1 MLRPSPAVFA
11 RATAAGHASIS
22 GLAEVS
28 PMQLLS
34 FLAAPG
40 FVVPWYLFGL
50 AAAAWVWRDL
60 RLVNTPPMTAMKWA
74 WPIVV
79 LFFSVLGLGLYF
91 AAGRAP
97 GIAHASSPEQKQQLH
112 DVFERSMLRRVNG
125 AVIHCVAGDGLGI
138 MSAMVLARV
147 LELSFWQEF
156 WFEYA
161 VGFAFGW
168 LIFQFKSMTMMTDSK
183 ARALAMAFRAEFFS
197 MLTVMGGM
205 GAVMAYVTPAV
216 VGMQPKPTTAAFW
229 GFGMFGLLVG
239 YLFTFP
245 MNWMIVKIGWKHGMG
260 APEDARPVHERRAKF
275 ELLGAMGALGLAA
288 LILPGALVVARERHE
303 AQVADLAVA
312 EFAGDAALAGGS
324 GAIERGLQASVRTA
338 RGALAHGN
346 RRDAVAALDNAL
358 RAAQVARVAA
368 LPPGPQAEQTV
379 RHARRALQNGDAA
392 KAQAVLRQ
400 AAAADPDE
408 GAPAGRVGAPSA
420 YEGAPL
426 LDAAGSVIGEVRRV
440 QPDRALVAFG
450 GVHDFWGFLDLG
462 HPVLAWVPVT
472 QLVRGPARALGK
484 TYAMLPTLQQGVP
497 GSASIAAR

>member
-1 MLRPSPAVFA
+1 M
-11 RATAAGHASIS
+11 AAGHASIA
-22 GLAEVS
+22 GLAEVPS
-28 PMQLLS
+28 MQLLS

-60 RLVNTPPMTAMKWA
+60 RLVNTAPMTAMKWA
-74 WPIVV
+74 WPVVV

-97 GIAHASSPEQKQQLH
+97 GIGGASTPDQKQRLH
-112 DVFERSMLRRVNG
+112 DAFERSMLRRVNG

-168 LIFQFKSMTMMTDSK
+168 FIFQFKSMSMMTDSK

-239 YLFTFP
+239 YVFTFP
-245 MNWMIVKIGWKHGMG
+245 MNWMLVKIGWKHGMG
-260 APEDARPVHERRAKF
+260 APEEARPVHERRAKF

-288 LILPGALVVARERHE
+288 LVLPGVLVVARERHE
-303 AQVADLAVA
+303 ARVADVAVA
-312 EFAGDAALAGGS
+312 EFAGDEALAGRTGP
-324 GAIERGLQASVRTA
+324 IERGVDASVLTA

-346 RRDAVAALDNAL
+346 RREAMAALDNAL
-358 RAAQVARVAA
+358 RAAQVASAAA
-368 LPPGPQAEQTV
+368 LPPGLQAERTV
-379 RHARRALQNGDAA
+379 RHARHALQNGDPA
-392 KAQAVLRQ
+392 KAQALLRQ
-400 AAAADPDE
+400 AGAAETREVATP
-408 GAPAGRVGAPSA
+408 GREGAPSA
-420 YEGAPL
+420 YRGAPL
-426 LDAAGSVIGEVRRV
+426 LDAAGAVIGEVRRV
-440 QPDRALVAFG
+440 RHDRALVAFG

-462 HPVLAWVPVT
+462 HPVLAWVP
-472 QLVRGPARALGK
+472 LADFVRGPARAIGN
-484 TYAMLPTLQQGVP
+484 TYAMLPTARP
-497 GSASIAAR
+497 GMPGTGAVASR